1 MKRTLSTAGVILL
14 LAVAAVAQNA
24 TPNFSG
30 TWNLDVAKSDFGP
43 APPPDSVVMVIDHKE
58 PNLKATTM
66 QKGSQG
72 DTTNESN
79 ITTDGKANVN
89 KLRTMGGELDVSST
103 STWNGKKLATVRT
116 FEVQGMSIG
125 MNDSWELSDDGKV
138 MTMVREIK
146 TPQGDFGTKMVFN
159 KK

>member
-1 MKRTLSTAGVILL
+1 MKRMLSTAGVIFL
-14 LAVAAVAQNA
+14 LAGSAVAQNA

-58 PNLKATTM
+58 PNLKVTTT
-66 QKGSQG
+66 QKGAPG

-89 KLRTMGGELDVSST
+89 KLRTMGGELDVNST
-103 STWNGKKLATVRT
+103 STWNGKKLATTRT
-116 FEVQGMSIG
+116 FEVQGMSIA